1 MVMADI
7 VDSLRK
13 HQKMI
18 VLGAALGIIAL
29 YVLPV
34 DQLVNALTVHDRVH
48 NGIANAI
55 SHISA
60 NTHIPTDVKLRIL
73 AHLSQVEYRVL
84 SHLPPGL

>member
-1 MVMADI
+1 MADI

-18 VLGAALGIIAL
+18 ILGAALGIIAL

-34 DQLVNALTVHDRVH
+34 DQLVNALTVHERIH
-48 NGIANAI
+48 NAIANAI

-60 NTHIPTDVKLRIL
+60 NTHIPSDVKARIL
-73 AHLSQVEYRVL
+73 AHLADVEYKVT